1 MPTFRLARTTMVA
14 LLAAVLLVASSGG
27 ATLAGKG
34 DKGDKGDKEATT
46 ATPPAVLESVDGGR
60 FKMAQTKVAERLTR
74 IADAAG
80 DQVLADGSPATEAE
94 AWSDISSVH
103 LAPIKVPAKL
113 IARMFEDFPRG
124 AQGAFYGADADWS
137 RSDRAVFV
145 AVELA
150 DRRPSGPLVQ
160 QVEVGLDGIAAG
172 PVQVGAASD
181 TRAGLE
187 RFSLSGTFRD
197 GSESSGTTDVSGRR
211 PGEPIEYYNAESGVF
226 GFYDSKTR
234 SYLMIMP
241 LTGDA
246 QSVSVALRTV
256 TPQGEVIDQLELPG
270 GGHLVPLA
278 DPAGGW
284 DRAQGAPPLACRSLE
299 TFSAASGQPGLE
311 GVDATRIRYAAG
323 ADVALDETEAAA
335 LLAALDDIGDTVPL
349 TLQPAGGDGTAAGDG
364 EATGDGPPREPITVD
379 ATVERAPALH
389 AFTLTMDVPPGQ
401 WTFAPAD
408 GVTLLTPA
416 GEALVDPRSLVGRGG
431 LGTGDGL
438 DGFVAGDPGC
448 ARFDLGAD
456 ACAFVAADAMAGLV
470 GLDGSEIEQESVVR
484 PDGARWCVGTA
495 PATGE
500 VQYIAR
506 FGTSYLTSDAF
517 TSEVAASPCDALPQD
532 LGAEAVTLDCGADG
546 FERHL
551 VRVLPEAVADRDPDG
566 GLLVSVDM
574 LVDGN
579 QPAGERYDAA
589 AAAALFG
596 EMVDAVAASAAPAV
610 TELADGRGEPAG

>member
-14 LLAAVLLVASSGG
+14 LLAAVLVVASSGG

-34 DKGDKGDKEATT
+34 DKGGKDDKGDRGEKETIT
-46 ATPPAVLESVDGGR
+46 AAPPAALESVDGGR

-80 DQVLADGSPATEAE
+80 DQVLADGSPAMEAE

-160 QVEVGLDGIAAG
+160 QVEVGLDGDAAG

-197 GSESSGTTDVSGRR
+197 GTESSGTTDVSGRR

-226 GFYDSKTR
+226 GFYDAKTR

-241 LTGDA
+241 LTGDV

-284 DRAQGAPPLACRSLE
+284 DRGQGAPPLACRSLE
-299 TFSAASGQPGLE
+299 TFSAASGQPGLV
-311 GVDATRIRYAAG
+311 GVDTTRIRYAAG

-335 LLAALDDIGDTVPL
+335 LLAGLDAIGDTVPV
-349 TLQPAGGDGTAAGDG
+349 TLQPAGGDGV
-364 EATGDGPPREPITVD
+364 PREPITLD

-416 GEALVDPRSLVGRGG
+416 GEALVDSRSLIGRGG
-431 LGTGDGL
+431 LATGDGL

-456 ACAFVAADAMAGLV
+456 ACTLVPADAMAGLV
-470 GLDGSEIEQESVVR
+470 GLDGSEIEQKSVVR

-517 TSEVAASPCDALPQD
+517 ASEVAASPCEAIPQD
-532 LGAEAVTLDCGADG
+532 LGAEAATLDCGADG

-551 VRVLPEAVADRDPDG
+551 VRVLPEAVAERDLDG

-574 LVDGN
+574 LVDRD

-610 TELADGRGEPAG
+610 TEPADGRGEPAG